1 MQGKENI
8 PWKSSWHNRGNNGFT
23 LVELLI
29 TLVLSGIIMAAIYG
43 AYIAQQRTYL
53 AQEDVAEMQ
62 QNVRAAIYML
72 ASELR
77 MAGYDDGSGAGAT
90 IETAGLNQVR
100 FTADLNGDGDYT
112 DDNEDLSYDINTATD
127 GITKLGRRD
136 NNDAFS
142 PPKTEPDRQ
151 YVAEN
156 FDYLEF
162 EYLDDQGDTTTVVN
176 DMRAIRIHL
185 LARANT
191 AAKDYDN
198 TGLTYAFPS
207 GPQGPYNDNVRR
219 RLYVTTVNLRN
230 MGL

>member
-1 MQGKENI
+1 MNI
-8 PWKSSWHNRGNNGFT
+8 HPYQFFHSYIKRHDVRGFT

-43 AYIAQQRTYL
+43 AYITQQRTYL

-62 QNVRAAIYML
+62 QNVRAAMYML

-90 IETAGLNQVR
+90 IQTAGLIQVR
-100 FTADLNGDGDYT
+100 FTADLNADSDVVDEDEDITYDLYSSTIDGVT
-112 DDNEDLSYDINTATD
+112 K
-127 GITKLGRRD
+127 TKLGRID
-136 NNDAFS
+136 NNDAA
-142 PPKTEPDRQ
+142 PAHQ
-151 YVAEN
+151 AVAEN